1 MFLLDVAKVD
11 PGYCICCNDNIR
23 MLQGYVSSIVGV
35 SDVCF
40 KCFIWMLHILL
51 WLYTYVCSVCFKYF
65 RLMLQVFYLNV
76 AEVDLDVAYVAKVIH
91 EYFKCMFQIFH
102 LFQIHVASVSFA
114 YFKRRS

>member
-1 MFLLDVAKVD
+1 VFYLDVAYIAMAIHV
-11 PGYCICCNDNIR
+11 C
-23 MLQGYVSSIVGV
+23 
-35 SDVCF
+35 CF
-40 KCFIWMLHILL
+40 KC
-51 WLYTYVCSVCFKYF
+51 F